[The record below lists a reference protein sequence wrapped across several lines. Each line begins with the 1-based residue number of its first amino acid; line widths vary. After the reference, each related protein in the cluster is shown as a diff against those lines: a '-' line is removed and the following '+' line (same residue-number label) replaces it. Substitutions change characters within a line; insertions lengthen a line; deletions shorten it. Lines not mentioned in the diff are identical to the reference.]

1 MSSFDAILFHSPYCK
16 LVQKSFA
23 RLSFND
29 FKANPDNFPD
39 TLQSSFAQIE
49 LEDSYFNKDV
59 EKSFMD
65 ASKMTFESKTEPS
78 LLIAKNVGNMYTP
91 SLYGGLVSFIV
102 SHESV
107 ESLVGKRV
115 ALFSYGSGSA
125 SSFFSIRVSH
135 YWLQMNFWQKRFEFE
150 RHKNEKSFS
159 PIAMDCAKCD
169 KIYWSFQTVAVAMLG
184 Q

>member
-1 MSSFDAILFHSPYCK
+1 M
-16 LVQKSFA
+16 QKSFA

-29 FKANPDNFPD
+29 FKANPDDFTD
-39 TLQSSFAQIE
+39 TLQSSFAQVE

-59 EKSFMD
+59 EKAFMD
-65 ASKMTFESKTEPS
+65 ASKVTFESKTEPS
-78 LLIAKNVGNMYTP
+78 LLIAKNVGNMYTS

-150 RHKNEKSFS
+150 RNKNEKSFS
-159 PIAMDCAKCD
+159 PSTIFSTWRACLLFILKFRFAFLYKR
-169 KIYWSFQTVAVAMLG
+169 
-184 Q
+184 

>member
-1 MSSFDAILFHSPYCK
+1 M
-16 LVQKSFA
+16 QKSFA

-29 FKANPDNFPD
+29 FKANPDDFTD
-39 TLQSSFAQIE
+39 TLQSSFAQVE

-59 EKSFMD
+59 EKAFMD
-65 ASKMTFESKTEPS
+65 ASKVILESKTEPS

-135 YWLQMNFWQKRFEFE
+135 YWLQMNFWQKLKLKETRM
-150 RHKNEKSFS
+150 KSLQSQSHLEILFFTNV
-159 PIAMDCAKCD
+159 ICTLKWLDFA
-169 KIYWSFQTVAVAMLG
+169 F
-184 Q
+184 

>member
-1 MSSFDAILFHSPYCK
+1 M
-16 LVQKSFA
+16 QKSFA

-29 FKANPDNFPD
+29 FKANPDDFTD
-39 TLQSSFAQIE
+39 TLQSSFAQVE

-59 EKSFMD
+59 EKAFMD
-65 ASKMTFESKTEPS
+65 ASKVTFESKTEPS

-135 YWLQMNFWQKRFEFE
+135 YWLQMNFWQN
-150 RHKNEKSFS
+150 KNEKSFS
-159 PIAMDCAKCD
+159 PSTIFSTWRACLLFILKL
-169 KIYWSFQTVAVAMLG
+169 MLFFTNVRL
-184 Q
+184 QIL

>member
-1 MSSFDAILFHSPYCK
+1 M
-16 LVQKSFA
+16 QKSFA

-125 SSFFSIRVSH
+125 SSFFSIRVSQ
-135 YWLQMNFWQKRFEFE
+135 LQLNFWLVAPSFKISGGCLMFFCCKTQQKCCVFDV
-150 RHKNEKSFS
+150 FS
-159 PIAMDCAKCD
+159 AAP
-169 KIYWSFQTVAVAMLG
+169 
-184 Q
+184 